1 MVNRL
6 VELSLRNRVIVVALF
21 ISLGGWGWW
30 ALRATPIDAI
40 PDLSDNQVIVFTDW
54 PGHSPQEVEDQITY
68 PLTVNLQGLA
78 GVRVVRSQSAFG
90 FSMVYAVFEDDV
102 DLYFARARVLERMS
116 LVAKALPLGVV
127 PTLGPDAT
135 GVGHVFWYTLDSP
148 TLSLRELRSVQDW
161 FVRYQLNAVPGVAE
175 VASVGGFVQQYQID
189 VNPNRLRQF
198 GLPLSAVVAAVRESN
213 LNVGGNVLESNGAW
227 LIVRGVGLIA
237 SVDDIKRVVIGA
249 ANGTPIYVEQVAD
262 VQVGD
267 AFRVASLVKG
277 AKEAVGGVVVAR
289 TGVNTKAVIDAVK
302 ARIAQIQAGLPEGVT
317 IVPFY
322 DRSTLI
328 EQATDTLRRALI
340 EEILLVTL
348 AHVIFL
354 MHLRSILIVTIPLP
368 LAVLISF
375 LGMYY
380 AGISSNIMSLA
391 GIAIAIGVLVD
402 AGIVVTENAFRF
414 LEQRGVD
421 PRNRRLVWETVLE
434 STRLVGRPVFF
445 SMAIILLAFIPVFAL
460 TGQEGKLFHPLAFTK
475 TFAVLAA
482 TLIAVTLVPV
492 LCSVLLGGTFRKE
505 DDNPV
510 MRGLQRLYRPVLQA
524 ALGHRLLTVAT
535 AALLFVGALVVAR
548 GIGSEFMPPL
558 NEGDLMFMP
567 IADPSISLDENTR
580 NAAKQNAILLSFP
593 EVASAVAKVARAD
606 TSTDPAPLNMTETIV
621 HLKARDQW
629 RPGMT
634 VERLRA
640 EMSHATQLPG
650 VSPIWT
656 MPIINRIDMLT
667 TGIRSEV
674 GVKIFGTDL
683 TALEGLARQ
692 VADAV
697 RAVPGASNVYPEQV
711 TSGQYLN
718 IAVDRAAA
726 ARYGIGVGQVQEV
739 IETAVGETVLTTTVE
754 GRARYPVRVRYR
766 QEDRADPQALAQV
779 LVAAPGG
786 AQIPLGQLARIEH
799 ARGPAMIS
807 SENGL
812 LLATVLLNVQGR
824 DVGGFVE
831 EARAVVARAVTLP
844 AGYYLDWSGRWEN
857 QVRARARLQIV
868 IPIVLAIIFVLLYFT
883 YGSAVEAAHVLL
895 TVPFAL
901 TGGVYLVWLLGYNV
915 SVAVW
920 VGFIALFGTAVQTG
934 VVMVIYLEEAV
945 ARKQR
950 ELGGPLTR
958 AALRDAVM
966 EGALLRLRPKVMTV
980 STVVAGLLP
989 IMWSTSV
996 GAEVMKPLATPVLG
1010 GMISSL
1016 LHVLVVTPVIFLSI
1030 RERQLG
1036 LQHEALQHEAPPVG
1050 ALPGGTLPGRTLPS
1064 RTLSSRTLRRPWG
1077 RRVFIAAALLVALA
1091 FGSRMAWRLA
1101 RPSATDTGSPL
1112 SGGDEVARVRSGDIS
1127 IVIRSPAG
1135 PLRTGRNTFTIEFR
1149 SSSGALVDVGMVRV
1163 GANMTMPG
1171 MVMSGNVQVRP
1182 DGPPGRF
1189 TATAE
1194 FGMVGAWPFR
1204 VEWDGPAGR
1213 GSASFEGSVQ

>member
-1 MVNRL
+1 MINRL
-6 VELSLRNRVIVVALF
+6 IELSLRNRFIVIVLFAALA
-21 ISLGGWGWW
+21 GWGWW
-30 ALRATPIDAI
+30 AVKATPIDAI

-54 PGHSPQEVEDQITY
+54 QGHSPQEVEDQITY
-68 PLTVNLQGLA
+68 PLTVSLQGLA

-90 FSMVYAVFEDDV
+90 FSMIYAVFEDNI

-116 LVAKALPLGVV
+116 LVAKTLPAGVV

-135 GVGHVFWYTLDSP
+135 GVGHVFWYTLESP
-148 TLSLRELRSVQDW
+148 THSLRELRSLQDW

-189 VNPNRLRQF
+189 VDPNRLRQYKV
-198 GLPLSAVVAAVRESN
+198 PLSAVVSAVRDSN

-237 SVDDIKRVVIGA
+237 SVEDVKKIAIGA
-249 ANGTPIYVEQVAD
+249 SNGTPVYVEQVAN
-262 VQVGD
+262 VQVGN
-267 AFRVASLVKG
+267 AFRVASLVKSTS
-277 AKEAVGGVVVAR
+277 EAVGGVIVAR
-289 TGVNTKAVIDAVK
+289 TGVNTKVVIDAVK
-302 ARIAQIQAGLPEGVT
+302 ARIAQIEPGLPQGVK

-322 DRSTLI
+322 DRSNLI
-328 EQATDTLRRALI
+328 EQAADTLRRALI
-340 EEILLVTL
+340 EEIALVTL

-354 MHLRSILIVTIPLP
+354 MHFRSILIVTIPLP
-368 LAVLISF
+368 LAVLMSF

-414 LEQRGVD
+414 MEQRGVD
-421 PRNRRLVWETVLE
+421 PRDRRRVWETVLE

-482 TLIAVTLVPV
+482 TVVAVTLVPV
-492 LCSVLLGGTFRKE
+492 LCSLLLGGKFHKE

-510 MRGLQRLYRPVLQA
+510 MRGLRRLYRPALEA
-524 ALGHRLLTVAT
+524 ALSRRVITVAV
-535 AALLFVGALVVAR
+535 AGLLFVGALLVGR

-567 IADPSISLDENTR
+567 IADPSISLEENTKI
-580 NAAKQNAILLSFP
+580 AAKQNAVLMSYP
-593 EVASAVAKVARAD
+593 EVAFAVAKVARAD

-621 HLKARDQW
+621 HLKPKDQW

-634 VERLRA
+634 LERLRA
-640 EMSHATQLPG
+640 EMGHALQMPG
-650 VSPIWT
+650 VSNIWT

-683 TALEGLARQ
+683 PTLEVLARQ

-697 RAVPGASNVYPEQV
+697 RGVPGSSNVYPEQV

-718 IAVDRAAA
+718 IAVDRAGA
-726 ARYGIGVGQVQEV
+726 ARYGIGIGEVQQV
-739 IETAVGETVLTTTVE
+739 IETAVGETVLTTTIE
-754 GRARYPVRVRYR
+754 GRSRFPVRVRYR
-766 QEDRADPQALAQV
+766 PEDRGDPQALAQV
-779 LVAAPGG
+779 LVSSPGG

-824 DVGGFVE
+824 DVGGFVQ
-831 EARAVVARAVTLP
+831 EARDTVARAVPLP
-844 AGYYLDWSGRWEN
+844 AGYYIGWSGRWEN
-857 QVRARARLQIV
+857 QERARARLQLV
-868 IPIVLAIIFVLLYFT
+868 IPIVLVIIFILLYFT
-883 YGSAVEAAHVLL
+883 YGSVVEAAHVLL
-895 TVPFAL
+895 AVPFAL
-901 TGGVYLVWLLGYNV
+901 TGGVYLLWLLGYNF

-945 ARKQR
+945 ERKR
-950 ELGGPLTR
+950 LELGGTLTR
-958 AALRDAVM
+958 TALRDGIM

-1016 LHVLVVTPVIFLSI
+1016 IHVLIVTPVIFFWI

-1036 LQHEALQHEAPPVG
+1036 LQHEPLPASAQHS
-1050 ALPGGTLPGRTLPS
+1050 PGGRWVL
-1064 RTLSSRTLRRPWG
+1064 
-1077 RRVFIAAALLVALA
+1077 IAAAILIALVG
-1091 FGSRMAWRLA
+1091 GSFAAWRLT
-1101 RPSATDTGSPL
+1101 RTPATNAGSPAA
-1112 SGGDEVARVRSGDIS
+1112 GGRVVQTVPSGDLE
-1127 IVIRSPAG
+1127 IVLLTPTGTLRS
-1135 PLRTGRNTFTIEFR
+1135 GRNTFTIEFR
-1149 SSSGALVDVGMVRV
+1149 SPSGDLLDVGTVRV
-1163 GANMTMPG
+1163 AANMTMPG
-1171 MVMSGNVQVRP
+1171 MVMSGNVQVNP
-1182 DGPPGRF
+1182 AGVPGRY

-1194 FGMVGAWPFR
+1194 FGMAGTWPITI
-1204 VEWDGPAGR
+1204 EWNGPAGR
-1213 GSASFEGSVQ
+1213 GTASFEGSVQ